1 MCRAK
6 AYVSSAPP
14 SEAAAGAE
22 AGGRLLMENV
32 TRVEIDGDMLTLRSL
47 FGGTEAVHGRIA
59 SIDFAENRLLV
70 QTVEG

>member
-1 MCRAK
+1 MCLAK
-6 AYVSSAPP
+6 AYVSSASS
-14 SEAAAGAE
+14 SEAAGAE

-32 TRVEIDGDMLTLRSL
+32 TRVEIDGDTLTLRSL

-59 SIDFAENRLLV
+59 SIDFSENRLLV